1 MFAHIYIY
9 VKICVQMCVC
19 IYTHNLPKQLS
30 KLPVNIYL
38 LSAHNVSDTLAL
50 NTVMSK
56 RKYFTNVN
64 SLM

>member
-9 VKICVQMCVC
+9 VKICVRMCVC

-30 KLPVNIYL
+30 KLPVSVRHFGIKN
-38 LSAHNVSDTLAL
+38 SDEQEEIL
-50 NTVMSK
+50 
-56 RKYFTNVN
+56 TNVN